1 MILGM
6 AKLRIVGPL
15 TLLEEVTRQL
25 QELGDV
31 HLEFS
36 PVQKKGGGG
45 LARISLDPENQK
57 KKAGLEHLKKELNH
71 LLVSLSVVE
80 SIESPITENKHW
92 IVGGDG
98 WAKEISGVVESLRQ
112 QVEKVLE
119 QVRESEE
126 EQVLLLKYERVLEA
140 LAPLLYQVKENL
152 ELDFIGL
159 VLEAETESAINGIRK
174 ILSELTAGRYE
185 IFFSRVDSKTLAGLL
200 VIPHELSGTVKTSL
214 WRENISELKLP
225 ASLINQPVGQ
235 ALKILLRKRAE
246 LPRRLLEL
254 RESLRQVSL
263 QWRDRLVQYDR
274 SVENQ
279 LAQLESAFFF
289 YHTQTAFLVFGWVP
303 ERRVWRIIQRLT
315 ETFAERVVVER
326 LVIPKEETRNV
337 PVALSNPPFVRSFES
352 LTRLVALPRYGSI
365 DPTAFLAFFFPF
377 FYGIILGDIGYGG
390 LLLALSLYSRK
401 RWGAKPLIRDLS
413 LVFILASLSS
423 IFFGVLYG
431 EFFGELGKSAGI
443 HPILINR
450 MVDFI
455 LLIKVAL
462 GIGLLQIFL
471 GMILGLITEF
481 RYGDFRKMMIKGCS
495 MIFLIS
501 VLITLAG
508 AAGLLSPAFS
518 LAGGAT
524 ALLMFFPIF
533 VLGGAR
539 SLLELHSLVGVLSY
553 LRLMGIGV
561 ASAALAFAANTLGKL
576 PGNLVVGIV
585 VGFLLHLIN
594 FLFGVFSPMI
604 QSLRLHYVEFC
615 ENFFQPGGREYRPFK
630 KL

>member
-15 TLLEEVTRQL
+15 TLLEEVTRHL

-36 PVQKKGGGG
+36 PIQTKGVSG

-57 KKAGLEHLKKELNH
+57 KKAGLENLKKELNH
-71 LLVSLSVVE
+71 LIVSLPVIE
-80 SIESPITENKHW
+80 SIESSITENQPL
-92 IVGGDG
+92 I
-98 WAKEISGVVESLRQ
+98 IESLRQ

-126 EQVLLLKYERVLEA
+126 EQSLLLKYERVLEA
-140 LAPLLYQVKENL
+140 LAPLLHQIKENL

-159 VLEAETESAINGIRK
+159 VLEAETGSSIHGIRQT
-174 ILSELTAGRYE
+174 LSELTAGRYE
-185 IFFSRVDSKTLAGLL
+185 LFFSRVDPKTAAGLL
-200 VIPHELSGTVKTSL
+200 VIPRELSGTVRASL
-214 WRENISELKLP
+214 WQKNISELKLP

-235 ALKILLRKRAE
+235 ALKILLRKRLE
-246 LPRRLLEL
+246 LPCRLREL
-254 RESLRQVSL
+254 RESLRRLSL
-263 QWRDRLVQYDR
+263 QWRDRLVQYER

-303 ERRVWRIIQRLT
+303 ESRVSGVVQQLT
-315 ETFAERVVVER
+315 GLFSERVVVER
-326 LVIPKEETRNV
+326 LVIPKEELRNV
-337 PVALSNPPFVRSFES
+337 PVALSNPPLVRSFEL

-365 DPTAFLAFFFPF
+365 DPTPYLAFFFPL
-377 FYGIILGDIGYGG
+377 FYGIMLGDIGYGG

-401 RWGAKPLIRDLS
+401 RWEGNPLIRDLS

-423 IFFGVLYG
+423 ILFGVLYG
-431 EFFGELGKSAGI
+431 EFFGELGKPAGI
-443 HPILINR
+443 HPLWINR
-450 MVDFI
+450 MEEFI
-455 LLIKVAL
+455 SLIKVTL
-462 GIGLLQIFL
+462 GIGLFQMFL
-471 GMILGLITEF
+471 GMILGFITAF
-481 RYGDFRKMMIKGCS
+481 RYGDFRKLMIKGCS
-495 MIFLIS
+495 MIFFLS
-501 VLITLAG
+501 VLLTLAG
-508 AAGLLSPAFS
+508 AAGLLSSAFS
-518 LAGGAT
+518 LAGVAT
-524 ALLMFFPIF
+524 GLVMFFAIF

-539 SLLELHSLVGVLSY
+539 SLMELHSLVGVLSY

-561 ASAALAFAANTLGKL
+561 ASAALAFAANTLGRL
-576 PGNLVVGIV
+576 PGNIVVGIFI
-585 VGFLLHLIN
+585 GFFLHLIN

-604 QSLRLHYVEFC
+604 QSLRLHYVEFF